1 MTSHSHEDEIFQ
13 EKRKPKNPIKFKIEL
28 NQEQKEAKSKILENT
43 VTLLAG
49 SAGSGKT
56 LLACQIALEKLFM
69 KEVEKIIITRPTVSK
84 EEIGFLPGDLREK
97 MDPWVQPIYQNMY
110 ALYDRVKIEKHI
122 QEGDIEIVPVSFMRG
137 RAQPLDSII
146 YTPEGPKYMKDI
158 KKGDNVIGIK
168 GEPIKVL
175 EVFPQG
181 LKSIYKI
188 HFSDG
193 SCTECCDEHLWNIAK
208 NNSKNPIYKTL
219 ELKQFKDNIKTKGG
233 QRKYK
238 IPIISSS
245 VQFDKKEVPID
256 PYTLGCLIGDGS
268 ITKGVSPT
276 FSTNDTEILEYFNLP
291 DNYVINKI
299 KGDNYDYRLSSQDRN
314 NLLTHYLENLD
325 LLGTKSNNKFIPPI
339 YKYNSINTRL
349 EILRG
354 ILDTDGDIGVH
365 PNNTCRINFNSTS
378 LQLIEDVTEIVNS
391 LGGTCTSPKICRKKG
406 EVTYW
411 KNQTIKNNYD
421 CFRINIILP
430 STINPFKLKRKHNL
444 YQNTTNIYR
453 TIDKIE
459 YIGEK
464 EAQCILVDSKE
475 HLYLTNN
482 FIVTHNTFLDS
493 IVIVDEAQ
501 IVTHEQME
509 MIVTR
514 LGLRSK
520 MIICG
525 DDNQVDLKNK
535 RDSGFRFLYTASK
548 KIKNL
553 AAISLKTNHR
563 NPIVEDLI
571 AYYEDAY
578 ESGISLT
585 NSGSKK

>member
-28 NQEQKEAKSKILENT
+28 NQEQKEAKSKILEST

-137 RAQPLDSII
+137 R
-146 YTPEGPKYMKDI
+146 
-158 KKGDNVIGIK
+158 
-168 GEPIKVL
+168 
-175 EVFPQG
+175 
-181 LKSIYKI
+181 
-188 HFSDG
+188 
-193 SCTECCDEHLWNIAK
+193 
-208 NNSKNPIYKTL
+208 
-219 ELKQFKDNIKTKGG
+219 
-233 QRKYK
+233 
-238 IPIISSS
+238 
-245 VQFDKKEVPID
+245 
-256 PYTLGCLIGDGS
+256 
-268 ITKGVSPT
+268 
-276 FSTNDTEILEYFNLP
+276 
-291 DNYVINKI
+291 
-299 KGDNYDYRLSSQDRN
+299 
-314 NLLTHYLENLD
+314 
-325 LLGTKSNNKFIPPI
+325 
-339 YKYNSINTRL
+339 
-349 EILRG
+349 
-354 ILDTDGDIGVH
+354 
-365 PNNTCRINFNSTS
+365 
-378 LQLIEDVTEIVNS
+378 
-391 LGGTCTSPKICRKKG
+391 
-406 EVTYW
+406 
-411 KNQTIKNNYD
+411 
-421 CFRINIILP
+421 
-430 STINPFKLKRKHNL
+430 
-444 YQNTTNIYR
+444 
-453 TIDKIE
+453 
-459 YIGEK
+459 
-464 EAQCILVDSKE
+464 
-475 HLYLTNN
+475 
-482 FIVTHNTFLDS
+482 TFLDS

-501 IVTHEQME
+501 NVTHEQME

-535 RDSGFRFLYTASK
+535 RDSGFRFLYTAAK

-585 NSGSKK
+585 NSGSKR